1 LRRLLQVD
9 ALLPQHTRRPVG
21 DLPAEVEQVPQHPDD
36 LGAEQVQAAGAF
48 EKILGPLPFNKEI
61 LPLNL
66 HTTKVVAGW
75 LISRGRSW

>member
-1 LRRLLQVD
+1 MTSAPNRYR
-9 ALLPQHTRRPVG
+9 
-21 DLPAEVEQVPQHPDD
+21 
-36 LGAEQVQAAGAF
+36 AAGVF